1 MEEKMLTFEEKL
13 DKLLETAKKKKNVLE
28 EQEILDVFAKEELT
42 PEKLDQIYDFLD
54 NKKVDVLKISSDD
67 DMDPDLFAEEE
78 AGEENME
85 NLDLSVPEG
94 VGIEDPV
101 RMYLKEIGKVP
112 LLTSEEEI
120 ELAKRMELGDE
131 EAKKKL
137 AEANL
142 RLVVSIAKRY
152 VGRGMQFLD
161 LIQEGNL
168 GLIKAVEKFE
178 YRKGY
183 KFSTYATWWI
193 RQAIT
198 RAIADQARTIRIPVH
213 MVETHQPPGT
223 GPETASPDPGT
234 GAVSG
239 GGGKGNGA
247 SGGTGAG
254 DHEDLPGSGVPG
266 NAHR

>member
-13 DKLLETAKKKKNVLE
+13 DRLLEMVKKKKNVLE

-161 LIQEGNL
+161 LILFSRPAMATDSSARDSGPFRTSMARARFMVPLLTSSTGTWPWSVPISAADSAGLTMETTVSRRSDNL
-168 GLIKAVEKFE
+168 IVVPFL
-178 YRKGY
+178 
-183 KFSTYATWWI
+183 
-193 RQAIT
+193 
-198 RAIADQARTIRIPVH
+198 PVCIFY
-213 MVETHQPPGT
+213 
-223 GPETASPDPGT
+223 S
-234 GAVSG
+234 S
-239 GGGKGNGA
+239 
-247 SGGTGAG
+247 
-254 DHEDLPGSGVPG
+254 
-266 NAHR
+266 R